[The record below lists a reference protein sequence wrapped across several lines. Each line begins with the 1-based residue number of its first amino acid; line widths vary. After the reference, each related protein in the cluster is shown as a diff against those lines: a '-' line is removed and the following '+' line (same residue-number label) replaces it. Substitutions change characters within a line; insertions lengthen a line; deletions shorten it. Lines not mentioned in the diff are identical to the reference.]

1 MSIDFAVDAE
11 PRDDLGKGAS
21 RRLRR
26 TGRVPAI
33 IYGAGKEPQNVSL
46 DHNKMMHNLE
56 SEGFFSHIITVNLGG
71 KKQKTILRDLQR
83 HPAKPILLHVDFQ
96 RVSDDQAIN
105 VHVPL
110 HFMGEDTCPG
120 VKQEGGSISHNII
133 EVEISCLPKDIPEFI
148 EVDVSELKI
157 GDSIHLSDLKVSE
170 GITIAALTH
179 GEGHDQQVL
188 NVHTTKIAVEEEP
201 TTEEAETEPGDEA
214 AAAPESDEDSGDSKD
229 DS

>member
-1 MSIDFAVDAE
+1 MLIFEIEAE
-11 PRDDLGKGAS
+11 KRTDMGKGAS

-26 TGRVPAI
+26 SGRVPAI
-33 IYGAGKEPQNVSL
+33 IYGAGKEPQNISL

-56 SEGFFSHIITVNLGG
+56 NEGFFSHIITVKLDG

-83 HPAKPILLHVDFQ
+83 HPARPILLHVDFQ
-96 RVSDDQAIN
+96 RVSDDQAIH

-110 HFMGEDTCPG
+110 HFIGEDICPG
-120 VKQEGGSISHNII
+120 VKQEGGAISHNII

-157 GDSIHLSDLKVSE
+157 GDSVHLTDLKVPE
-170 GITIAALTH
+170 GITVAALTH

-201 TTEEAETEPGDEA
+201 IVGEAEAGEE
-214 AAAPESDEDSGDSKD
+214 AAAPESGDSGDAKED
-229 DS
+229 

>member
-11 PRDDLGKGAS
+11 MRDDLGKGAS

-26 TGRVPAI
+26 SGRVPAI
-33 IYGAGKEPQNVSL
+33 IYGAGEPPQNISL
-46 DHNKMMHNLE
+46 DHNKMVHNFE
-56 SEGFFSHIITVNLGG
+56 NEAFFSHIITVNLDG
-71 KKQKTILRDLQR
+71 KKQKAILRDLQR
-83 HPAKPILLHVDFQ
+83 HPAKPVILHVDFQ

-110 HFMGEDTCPG
+110 HFIGEDICPG
-120 VKQEGGSISHNII
+120 VKQEGGSISHNVI

-148 EVDVSELKI
+148 EVDVSQLSI
-157 GDSIHLSDLKVSE
+157 GDSVHLSDLKVPE
-170 GITIAALTH
+170 GITISALTH

-201 TTEEAETEPGDEA
+201 VVEEAAEGEEA
-214 AAAPESDEDSGDSKD
+214 AASEDGDDQSKEES
-229 DS
+229 